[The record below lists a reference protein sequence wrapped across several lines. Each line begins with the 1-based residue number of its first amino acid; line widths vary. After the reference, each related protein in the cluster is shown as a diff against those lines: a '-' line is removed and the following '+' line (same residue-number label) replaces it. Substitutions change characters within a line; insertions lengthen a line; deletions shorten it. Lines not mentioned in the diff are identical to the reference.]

1 MKHRM
6 NTRSRLVSRSFV
18 ECFSLLALLVFWSV
32 GMSQEVSA
40 AVLYPIGDRPIAVSA
55 PANADRWDIDDQ
67 VDAETVDRQTV
78 LSLTTSPADLV
89 RALAISYHE
98 LTAVGWRSIFE
109 VDHEAWG
116 FTFAL
121 TLQGRPGHG
130 PLLLSIG
137 PVKLTSSSPI
147 MPLASSPSSVLLFLP
162 GLVGLLGV
170 LLREQHRL
178 TASGSETELLG
189 EPPPFGSTPGLL
201 ILSADPTFSQVIQ
214 AQVSQAGYPSRIV
227 ADINDTFTISEHAV
241 PALLLVDRRVPD
253 WDMLR
258 TSPVLKSVPMIS
270 LAPAGSLCTEEQW
283 MSDLERGADSIYDF
297 CDGGRLF
304 LAKLRASLRR
314 AGCAVTNRAVYQVG
328 ALHLDADHHEVT
340 IAGQQLPLSS
350 KPFAILKTLMEA
362 PSRVFSRSELVDR
375 VWGPQFAIGQHTLD
389 VHVHALRRQL
399 DLVPQ
404 RRCQLITIKGVGFK
418 LKAENAMPVSCAVE
432 VERSIHLGDR
442 NTSEELPAASGLRA
456 KQVSGDSLCQLP
468 SPHVPPL
475 KRVAR
480 RRPNRMPRR
489 PTAVGHFGH
498 AVLAS

>member
-116 FTFAL
+116 FTVAV

-137 PVKLTSSSPI
+137 PVKLASSSPI

-178 TASGSETELLG
+178 TW
-189 EPPPFGSTPGLL
+189 
-201 ILSADPTFSQVIQ
+201 IQ
-214 AQVSQAGYPSRIV
+214 
-227 ADINDTFTISEHAV
+227 
-241 PALLLVDRRVPD
+241 
-253 WDMLR
+253 
-258 TSPVLKSVPMIS
+258 LKV
-270 LAPAGSLCTEEQW
+270 
-283 MSDLERGADSIYDF
+283 
-297 CDGGRLF
+297 
-304 LAKLRASLRR
+304 
-314 AGCAVTNRAVYQVG
+314 
-328 ALHLDADHHEVT
+328 
-340 IAGQQLPLSS
+340 
-350 KPFAILKTLMEA
+350 
-362 PSRVFSRSELVDR
+362 
-375 VWGPQFAIGQHTLD
+375 
-389 VHVHALRRQL
+389 
-399 DLVPQ
+399 
-404 RRCQLITIKGVGFK
+404 
-418 LKAENAMPVSCAVE
+418 
-432 VERSIHLGDR
+432 
-442 NTSEELPAASGLRA
+442 LPAAASFTSERAGSQAVGSPWRLRA
-456 KQVSGDSLCQLP
+456 NCFM
-468 SPHVPPL
+468 
-475 KRVAR
+475 R
-480 RRPNRMPRR
+480 RTTTSR
-489 PTAVGHFGH
+489 PTVSAYSMGPPRCAGKP
-498 AVLAS
+498 